1 MASLRSKSL
10 TKASLQRH
18 PRIAFPGPP
27 SRLSSLRGRRL
38 QTCEPRYSTLSY
50 SPGSPEPLILVLR
63 VSLCLTPSTCWVLK
77 KRKSIVV
84 QKCPPQATHAL
95 VVLSADIL
103 SGGLAVDF
111 VKISKE
117 FITAGIAPTCLSNID
132 LRVPIHR
139 YQGPILYE
147 REEMEAR
154 EEVFGLMEPPFYH
167 LV

>member
-1 MASLRSKSL
+1 M
-10 TKASLQRH
+10 
-18 PRIAFPGPP
+18 
-27 SRLSSLRGRRL
+27 
-38 QTCEPRYSTLSY
+38 
-50 SPGSPEPLILVLR
+50 
-63 VSLCLTPSTCWVLK
+63 
-77 KRKSIVV
+77 
-84 QKCPPQATHAL
+84 
-95 VVLSADIL
+95 
-103 SGGLAVDF
+103 DF